1 MLWHGQQFGKKG
13 FESLIP
19 LTIFKGHLN
28 MASTFFGNMF
38 NGYSGLPNYDYFYY
52 SLVAVLNTDL
62 LPVNLM
68 LIDQPVAY
76 NFK

>member
-1 MLWHGQQFGKKG
+1 
-13 FESLIP
+13 
-19 LTIFKGHLN
+19 